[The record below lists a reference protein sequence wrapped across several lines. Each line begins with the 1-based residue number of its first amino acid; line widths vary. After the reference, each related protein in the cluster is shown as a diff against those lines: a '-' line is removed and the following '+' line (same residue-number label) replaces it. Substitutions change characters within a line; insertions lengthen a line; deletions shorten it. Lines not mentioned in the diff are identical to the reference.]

1 MTNVSL
7 AGVLDE
13 DYVRTARSKGF
24 PPFTLMCRHAYRN
37 VRHPRPHHRR
47 PLRFSLI
54 SLPVMELERFL
65 EARRGFKGAYDI
77 KAVIFIRGVAS
88 PDGNRLLIST
98 GGSMR
103 LANLFEQ
110 AARRMGVGTRRVD
123 EQVDLSRML
132 QASTRSGRL
141 SPGAMGMGTGQKA
154 PTIVLEWEGGRCSL
168 LPVARYPRPTQ

>member
-1 MTNVSL
+1 M
-7 AGVLDE
+7 
-13 DYVRTARSKGF
+13 
-24 PPFTLMCRHAYRN
+24 
-37 VRHPRPHHRR
+37 
-47 PLRFSLI
+47 
-54 SLPVMELERFL
+54 
-65 EARRGFKGAYDI
+65 EARRGFEGAYDI

-132 QASTRSGRL
+132 QASTRSGTL

-154 PTIVLEWEGGRCSL
+154 PTIVLEWEGGDALSRLPQDTPDRLSEGNLRKAGQAISL
-168 LPVARYPRPTQ
+168 ALMALGGLDTY